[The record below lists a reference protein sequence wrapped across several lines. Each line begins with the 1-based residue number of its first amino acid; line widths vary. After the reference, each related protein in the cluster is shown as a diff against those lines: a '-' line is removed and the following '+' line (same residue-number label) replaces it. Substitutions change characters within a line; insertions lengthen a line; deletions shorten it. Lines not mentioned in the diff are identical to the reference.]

1 MRSPLRAGAVLAL
14 LLGLAPGIAVLL
26 PAGPA
31 RAATVGVSL
40 TVQGPS
46 PAQAS
51 ARAGDTVVFTNND
64 AVTHT
69 VRASGGGWSFS
80 QAVAPGSSAS
90 HAFPAAGTY
99 RYTDTHQV
107 GVLTSRSDAGSVV
120 VAAPPAPPPASP
132 APTRSTAPQPTPT
145 RTAAPRATPPP
156 TQSPGT
162 ATAPAVGALPVP
174 VGGGVPTGSAPTP
187 APSPAVAPSLSAAGP
202 APSAVPQTG
211 APAGPAYAQGALTQ
225 GSAHRYGLPAALAV
239 LALTGVVS
247 LLVRLLLADPAAQAA
262 RRAPEPRG

>member
-1 MRSPLRAGAVLAL
+1 L
-14 LLGLAPGIAVLL
+14 LLGLAVLL
-26 PAGPA
+26 PTGPA

-90 HAFPAAGTY
+90 HPFPAAGTY

-120 VAAPPAPPPASP
+120 VAAPAAPPPPP
-132 APTRSTAPQPTPT
+132 APAPSRSVAPQPTRTPT
-145 RTAAPRATPPP
+145 ATPRATPPP

-174 VGGGVPTGSAPTP
+174 VGGAVPTASTPTP
-187 APSPAVAPSLSAAGP
+187 APSPAVAPSLSAAGA